1 MQHGFLKVAVG
12 TPSIR
17 VADCRYNAQQIIA
30 LIRRAER
37 DGAQLLAMPE
47 LCITG
52 YTCGDLFMQDAL
64 QRGTLDALSEILAAS
79 RESELVFV
87 IGMPL
92 TVRNSLFNCAV
103 VIQHGTILGVVPK
116 TYLPNYGEFYEKRLF
131 APASDT
137 VTSVQLFGSEVPFG
151 SKLLFCC
158 TTMPDF
164 ILGIELCEDLWSP
177 MPPST
182 KLALHGATVIAN
194 LSASDEAVTKAE
206 YRRKLVQVQSAKLS
220 CGYLFCSAGD
230 GESTTDVVFSGHDM
244 IFENGAMLAEAA
256 PFGCGYAVSE
266 IDLQFVSRERRRRA
280 RGDESDDS
288 YVRIPFA
295 MSLHET
301 ALTRTYWQTPFVADT
316 PEERERRCDEVFSIQ
331 AHGLKKRLAHTNAKK
346 AVIGVSGG
354 LDSTLALL
362 VSVRAMALL
371 GRPASDIA
379 AVTMPCFGTTVR
391 TKSNAEKLC
400 DALGVPCCTVD
411 ISASVTQHLADID
424 HPLDLHDVAFENA
437 QARERTQVL
446 MDISNMNGGIVVGT
460 GDLSEIALG
469 WSTFNGDHMSMYDVN
484 AGVPKTLMRNMLEI
498 FAARADGLLAEVLAD
513 ILATPISPELL
524 PAKDGEI
531 VQQTENVVGPYV
543 LHDFFLYHAIRR
555 GEYREKIQRLA
566 EYAFAG
572 KYSPETIAHWLDTF
586 YRRFF
591 SQQFKRSC
599 MPDGPRIGN
608 VSLSPRGDWRMPS
621 DAVSEVWRR

>member
-17 VADCRYNAQQIIA
+17 VADCRYNAEQIIA
-30 LIRRAER
+30 LIRRAEH

-182 KLALHGATVIAN
+182 KLALHGATVIVN

-220 CGYLFCSAGD
+220 
-230 GESTTDVVFSGHDM
+230 
-244 IFENGAMLAEAA
+244 
-256 PFGCGYAVSE
+256 
-266 IDLQFVSRERRRRA
+266 
-280 RGDESDDS
+280 
-288 YVRIPFA
+288 
-295 MSLHET
+295 
-301 ALTRTYWQTPFVADT
+301 
-316 PEERERRCDEVFSIQ
+316 
-331 AHGLKKRLAHTNAKK
+331 
-346 AVIGVSGG
+346 
-354 LDSTLALL
+354 
-362 VSVRAMALL
+362 
-371 GRPASDIA
+371 
-379 AVTMPCFGTTVR
+379 
-391 TKSNAEKLC
+391 
-400 DALGVPCCTVD
+400 
-411 ISASVTQHLADID
+411 
-424 HPLDLHDVAFENA
+424 
-437 QARERTQVL
+437 
-446 MDISNMNGGIVVGT
+446 
-460 GDLSEIALG
+460 
-469 WSTFNGDHMSMYDVN
+469 
-484 AGVPKTLMRNMLEI
+484 
-498 FAARADGLLAEVLAD
+498 
-513 ILATPISPELL
+513 
-524 PAKDGEI
+524 
-531 VQQTENVVGPYV
+531 
-543 LHDFFLYHAIRR
+543 
-555 GEYREKIQRLA
+555 
-566 EYAFAG
+566 
-572 KYSPETIAHWLDTF
+572 
-586 YRRFF
+586 
-591 SQQFKRSC
+591 
-599 MPDGPRIGN
+599 
-608 VSLSPRGDWRMPS
+608 
-621 DAVSEVWRR
+621 